1 MECPKCGSNMENS
14 YCIRCGYNGV
24 FEENNTEKKDSQDV
38 ASSKSNNDKQ
48 DEILPTE
55 ENTKK
60 GIADLSKQANT
71 EKVISNQKNNKNNF
85 NVYNSVYD
93 EVSPQ
98 IPREESK
105 RGSYFDGKFLP
116 YIAYSYLANFLKTL
130 TAGIGIAW
138 GDTIIA
144 SYKYNHTTY
153 SDKKVKF
160 EGKGIDLYP
169 EVFKWIL
176 FTVLTLGIYALWIP
190 IKKEKWMVSKLHFE
204 DEEYIEGHSY
214 FDGGL
219 LGLIGV
225 NIFSAIIT
233 VISLGI
239 LLPYA
244 YCYKQKWF
252 AKHTVISRKRI
263 IFDGK
268 AISLIGHWL
277 WWWFLTIITF
287 GIYGLWLPIKLYSWK
302 VKNTHIKLKSEPM
315 PSTSKG
321 PAILGI
327 VLLVFIIIGVVIGLL
342 NSDFDISN
350 INPFKA
356 GIVDDSNKVGNIDA
370 MSTEVDQANSFYR

>member
-1 MECPKCGSNMENS
+1 MKCPKCGSNMENS

-98 IPREESK
+98 MPYEESK
-105 RGSYFDGKFLP
+105 SGSYFDGKFLP
-116 YIAYSYLANFLKTL
+116 YIAYRYLANFLKTL

-321 PAILGI
+321 PATLGI

>member
-1 MECPKCGSNMENS
+1 MKCPKCGSNMENS

-153 SDKKVKF
+153 SDKRVKF